1 MIGKIE
7 HPPSPHKRFR
17 VRRDAQGG
25 DILASF
31 DTVEEAVSSIRHRR
45 GDWRYVVLDIR
56 DDRLARES
64 SQEIDRR
71 DLPLATRMITPL

>member
-31 DTVEEAVSSIRHRR
+31 DTVEEAISSIRHRR
-45 GDWRYVVLDIR
+45 SDWRYVVLDIR
-56 DDRLARES
+56 TIVWPES
-64 SQEIDRR
+64 RAKKIDRR
-71 DLPLATRMITPL
+71 DFPSQRG